1 MSVHLIAFTDKGEAL
16 AKRIAGIY
24 PGDVLRS
31 HGSEA
36 RRNWTEDNFKTGN
49 VLIFVGAMGIC
60 IRTIAPY
67 VKDKTTDPAVIVV
80 DEAANHVIPVL
91 SGHLGGANSFAQ
103 ALAEELGSE
112 AVLTTATDVNGLFA
126 ADEWARRNGLKV
138 VNTRRIKYVSSA
150 LLAGKTVKVSSDARM
165 SGEIPQGIVMTDTQP
180 DLYIGWKTTGD
191 NVLCLV
197 PPMCVLGIG
206 CRRNT
211 PFETL
216 DEGMENFIREHGI
229 RKEAVKAV
237 ATIDLKKDEEG
248 LIKLCV
254 ENGWDFITFSSEE
267 LSALQ
272 GTFTASSFVSSV
284 TGVDNVCE
292 RASLLASGEGGKLE
306 VNKCAGN
313 GMTFAMSVCDIQLDW
328 RMN

>member
-1 MSVHLIAFTDKGEAL
+1 MSVHLIAFTDRGEAL
-16 AKRIAGIY
+16 AKRICGIY

-36 RRNWTEDNFKTGN
+36 RKKWIEDNFKTGN
-49 VLIFVGAMGIC
+49 VLVFVGAMGIC

-80 DEAANHVIPVL
+80 DEAAKHVIPVL
-91 SGHLGGANSFAQ
+91 SGHLGGANAFAQ
-103 ALAEELGSE
+103 ALAEELDSE

-126 ADEWARRNGLKV
+126 ADEWARQNGLKV

-150 LLAGKTVKVSSDARM
+150 LLAGKTVKASSDAGL
-165 SGEIPQGIVMTDTQP
+165 SGEIPQGIVMTDEEP
-180 DLYIGWKTTGD
+180 DLYIGWRTAD
-191 NVLCLV
+191 ERVLCLV
-197 PPMCVLGIG
+197 PPMCILGIG

-216 DEGMENFIREHGI
+216 NEGMENFIREHGI

-248 LIKLCV
+248 LIRLCR
-254 ENGWDFITFSSEE
+254 ENGWEFITYSSEA

-272 GTFTASSFVSSV
+272 GSFTASSFVSSV

-292 RASLLASGEGGKLE
+292 RASLLASGEGGKL
-306 VNKCAGN
+306 VINKSAGN

-328 RMN
+328 RMK